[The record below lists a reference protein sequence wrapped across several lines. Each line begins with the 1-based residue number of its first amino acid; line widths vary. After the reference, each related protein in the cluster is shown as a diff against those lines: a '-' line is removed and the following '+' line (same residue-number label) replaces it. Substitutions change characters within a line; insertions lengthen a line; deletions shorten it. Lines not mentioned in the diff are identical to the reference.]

1 MNPNQLLKSG
11 SPTARRAGTPKQSI
25 DLQANKSENWKIE
38 QPEWFRPVENVTEID
53 HKPVYMGFASG
64 DMIIQNDEPAPE
76 PGVKVEKKRAP
87 IENSMSLAKPELNS
101 GAATPFDSDSIA
113 NIRDRTCQ

>member
-64 DMIIQNDEPAPE
+64 DMIIQNDEPVAVRYAGHTDCLEFPVLFRRGHAAP
-76 PGVKVEKKRAP
+76 
-87 IENSMSLAKPELNS
+87 
-101 GAATPFDSDSIA
+101 
-113 NIRDRTCQ
+113 RTI